1 MTVKK
6 SGGLINGPRGEV
18 TSKRMASIAGKTLGS
33 KRSSALDKK
42 LAGGLLTQVPRG
54 GYAAKKK

>member
-1 MTVKK
+1 MAAKK
-6 SGGLINGPRGEV
+6 TGFGARPEV

-33 KRSSALDKK
+33 KTASSLDKK

-54 GYAAKKK
+54 GYGAVRKK